1 MNKETEYHLFLQC
14 DQPGAPLEHIIGT
27 MEDVN
32 LARGAG
38 YTVEI
43 GAKATPDNTREP
55 VTYGGDRLES
65 F

>member
-1 MNKETEYHLFLQC
+1 
-14 DQPGAPLEHIIGT
+14 

-43 GAKATPDNTREP
+43 GAKTTPDNTREP
-55 VTYGGDRLES
+55 VTYSGDRLES

>member
-14 DQPGAPLEHIIGT
+14 DEPGAPLEHIMGT

-43 GAKATPDNTREP
+43 GAKTTPDNTREP
-55 VTYGGDRLES
+55 ITYGGDRLES